1 MFFNNISTNKKQG
14 EDVSHENGEKNILL
28 LPMLAFCSF
37 LVGFDAIAT
46 VPLLPAISA
55 STDMPMRSG
64 GLLYACYAAAYA
76 VTAPLMGYLSDR
88 WSRKGILLIGLALFG
103 VSTALMGTGET
114 FAALIFFRILT
125 GIGAGMVE
133 PAVYAIAGDHY
144 AYEDR
149 GRAMGVIT
157 AALIA
162 SSVVGV
168 PIAGAVGEM
177 ASWNRTFRMIA
188 LLILL
193 ALAVASAAIPKR
205 RPGQAGHGPGR
216 EAPAGSPFR
225 LVFANRS
232 VFFSL
237 LGSLLYF
244 GALQGMFALAGVY
257 YFTFYGL
264 GSGETGLL
272 LMAAG
277 AASIAGS
284 LLGGKWADRR
294 RKSRVVAV
302 ASLAAGVFVFLLG
315 LMTFNLWVSILL
327 HVLWAAFYAA
337 GQAAFT
343 TLVSE
348 LDPSARGTVLS
359 FNSSA
364 MYIGAG
370 AASGLAAVL
379 LQAADFWAVGL
390 LCGAANALVVMIVL
404 TVIRERRTGVGS
416 SHNNNR
422 TGKSG

>member
-64 GLLYACYAAAYA
+64 GLLYACYAAACA

>member
-1 MFFNNISTNKKQG
+1 MKTAK
-14 EDVSHENGEKNILL
+14 KNILL

-103 VSTALMGTGET
+103 ASTALMGTGET

-168 PIAGAVGEM
+168 PIASDVGEM

-205 RPGQAGHGPGR
+205 RPG
-216 EAPAGSPFR
+216 
-225 LVFANRS
+225 
-232 VFFSL
+232 
-237 LGSLLYF
+237 
-244 GALQGMFALAGVY
+244 
-257 YFTFYGL
+257 
-264 GSGETGLL
+264 
-272 LMAAG
+272 
-277 AASIAGS
+277 
-284 LLGGKWADRR
+284 
-294 RKSRVVAV
+294 
-302 ASLAAGVFVFLLG
+302 
-315 LMTFNLWVSILL
+315 
-327 HVLWAAFYAA
+327 
-337 GQAAFT
+337 
-343 TLVSE
+343 
-348 LDPSARGTVLS
+348 
-359 FNSSA
+359 
-364 MYIGAG
+364 
-370 AASGLAAVL
+370 
-379 LQAADFWAVGL
+379 
-390 LCGAANALVVMIVL
+390 
-404 TVIRERRTGVGS
+404 
-416 SHNNNR
+416 
-422 TGKSG
+422 

>member
-1 MFFNNISTNKKQG
+1 MKTAK
-14 EDVSHENGEKNILL
+14 KNILL

-244 GALQGMFALAGVY
+244 GALQGMFALAGAY

>member
-1 MFFNNISTNKKQG
+1 MKTAKKNN
-14 EDVSHENGEKNILL
+14 LL

-103 VSTALMGTGET
+103 ASTALMGTGET

-125 GIGAGMVE
+125 GIGVGMVE

-244 GALQGMFALAGVY
+244 GALQGMFALAGAY